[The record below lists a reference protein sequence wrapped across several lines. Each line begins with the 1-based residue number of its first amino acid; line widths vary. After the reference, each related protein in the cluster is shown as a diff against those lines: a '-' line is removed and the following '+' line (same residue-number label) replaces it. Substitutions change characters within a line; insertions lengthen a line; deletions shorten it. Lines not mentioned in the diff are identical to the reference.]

1 MEKEVK
7 LEHNFKSRADWR
19 EALNK
24 APNDSWMKKRT
35 LGGGRSSTYVPIP
48 IQQALA
54 DVFFDEFDVFDE
66 SYMQIENEIIC
77 TVKIQILPSYPHSE
91 HRVIS
96 GSGAK
101 PIAASSGSKA
111 ESFPKG
117 KITNSLEYCAPNA
130 RASAISNALDTFAN
144 IFGRNLGRAVSAGY
158 NMDGKKKSKKNKDEK

>member
-1 MEKEVK
+1 MEKEIELTHK
-7 LEHNFKSRADWR
+7 FKNRKEWRA
-19 EALNK
+19 ALDK
-24 APNDSWMKKRT
+24 APNDGWIQKRT
-35 LGGGRSSTYVPIP
+35 LGGGKSSQYVPIP
-48 IQQALA
+48 VQQALA
-54 DVFFDEFDVFDE
+54 DIFFDEFDVFDE
-66 SYMQIENEIIC
+66 QYMQIENEILC

-101 PIAASSGSKA
+101 PIAARSGSKV
-111 ESFPKG
+111 ENFPAG

-158 NMDGKKKSKKNKDEK
+158 NMGEKKKKKK